1 MNQIL
6 MTNDEKGAVSK
17 EIKPI
22 VKFFAIVIIVFAL
35 ILIGSGAYKSYKK
48 STQDIAYIKPVLNYE
63 QNGSSIALSFK
74 SEIGINKIEYH
85 WNDGSTTTVKGAA
98 KKDIDFEIEIPQG
111 DNTLNINVIDV
122 DGNKTKFDSIPIS
135 FIVETEE
142 EVDTTKPEVS
152 IVNTVGKITVTATD
166 ETEIDY
172 ITYKWENEEEVK
184 VESTE
189 ENQKSITQ
197 VIEVEKGTKKLVI
210 TAVDKTGNKETI
222 MKNIVGS
229 NGPQIKVTIVDNN
242 FVVKVTADYKITKIQ
257 YTINDVER
265 TVEGITDGSK
275 EFEFK
280 VPLEDGV
287 NYLKINAYEEDL
299 MSEYKCKKTK

>member
-35 ILIGSGAYKSYKK
+35 ILIGSGAYKLYKK

-172 ITYKWENEEEVK
+172 ITYRWENEEEVK